1 MKGVV
6 HSEDDGR
13 GDGVPARTY
22 TGSPGFHIGMGSERR
37 GTPLRKGS
45 PKICSPKDPAVEER
59 TILSLEGYTT
69 LGFMTTQSEG
79 CKVRIFPLLRY
90 VEEALRRAEYDAD
103 ENGMIIG
110 KVPEA
115 PGFFAE
121 GATRKEAEENLRD
134 VIEGNILLALQLGFD
149 IPILPGIQIRY
160 VETGT

>member
-1 MKGVV
+1 
-6 HSEDDGR
+6 
-13 GDGVPARTY
+13 
-22 TGSPGFHIGMGSERR
+22 
-37 GTPLRKGS
+37 
-45 PKICSPKDPAVEER
+45 VEER
-59 TILSLEGYTT
+59 TILSLEGYTI
-69 LGFMTTQSEG
+69 LRFMTAQSEG

-90 VEEALRRAEYDAD
+90 VEEALRRAVYDTD
-103 ENGMIIG
+103 ENGIIIG

-149 IPILPGIQIRY
+149 IPILPGIPIRY